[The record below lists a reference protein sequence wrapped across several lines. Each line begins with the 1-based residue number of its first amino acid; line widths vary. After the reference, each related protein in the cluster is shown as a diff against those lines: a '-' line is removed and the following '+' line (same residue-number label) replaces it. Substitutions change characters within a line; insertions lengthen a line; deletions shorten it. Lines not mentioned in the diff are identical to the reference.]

1 MKIISRLF
9 LLIAVILS
17 HIRCAVWNRL
27 SLCCSFYDW
36 DSLMCHWGLL
46 FQEEITLICII
57 QMFFLVICNKE
68 EIMNKIKK
76 NWIYYLI
83 IFITF
88 YLIPILIKDTGS
100 GMFILLIVIPLITLI
115 TSIIYG
121 LRNTFDFIYPLIVA
135 ILFIPTLFIYYN
147 SSAWVYVIAYSMIAL
162 IGELLGKTLQ
172 RK

>member
-1 MKIISRLF
+1 M
-9 LLIAVILS
+9 
-17 HIRCAVWNRL
+17 
-27 SLCCSFYDW
+27 D
-36 DSLMCHWGLL
+36 
-46 FQEEITLICII
+46 
-57 QMFFLVICNKE
+57 
-68 EIMNKIKK
+68 KIKT

-83 IFITF
+83 IFIAF
-88 YLIPILIKDTGS
+88 YLVPILIKDTGS

-147 SSAWVYVIAYSMIAL
+147 TSALVYVIVYSMIAV

>member
-1 MKIISRLF
+1 M
-9 LLIAVILS
+9 
-17 HIRCAVWNRL
+17 
-27 SLCCSFYDW
+27 D
-36 DSLMCHWGLL
+36 
-46 FQEEITLICII
+46 
-57 QMFFLVICNKE
+57 
-68 EIMNKIKK
+68 KIKK

-83 IFITF
+83 IFIAF
-88 YLIPILIKDTGS
+88 YLVPILIKDTGS

-115 TSIIYG
+115 ISIIYG

-147 SSAWVYVIAYSMIAL
+147 TSALVYVIVYSMIAV

>member
-1 MKIISRLF
+1 M
-9 LLIAVILS
+9 
-17 HIRCAVWNRL
+17 
-27 SLCCSFYDW
+27 D
-36 DSLMCHWGLL
+36 
-46 FQEEITLICII
+46 
-57 QMFFLVICNKE
+57 
-68 EIMNKIKK
+68 KIKK

-88 YLIPILIKDTGS
+88 YLIPILIKDTGI
-100 GMFILLIVIPLITLI
+100 GIFILLIVCLIILF

-121 LRNTFDFIYPLIVA
+121 LSNKFDFIYPLIVA

-147 SSAWVYVIAYSMIAL
+147 TSAWVYVIAYSMIAL

>member
-1 MKIISRLF
+1 M
-9 LLIAVILS
+9 
-17 HIRCAVWNRL
+17 
-27 SLCCSFYDW
+27 D
-36 DSLMCHWGLL
+36 
-46 FQEEITLICII
+46 
-57 QMFFLVICNKE
+57 
-68 EIMNKIKK
+68 KIKK

-83 IFITF
+83 IFIAF
-88 YLIPILIKDTGS
+88 YLVPILIKDTGS
-100 GMFILLIVIPLITLI
+100 GMFILLIVIPLI

-147 SSAWVYVIAYSMIAL
+147 TSALVYVIAYSMIAV

>member
-1 MKIISRLF
+1 MDK
-9 LLIAVILS
+9 V
-17 HIRCAVWNRL
+17 
-27 SLCCSFYDW
+27 
-36 DSLMCHWGLL
+36 
-46 FQEEITLICII
+46 
-57 QMFFLVICNKE
+57 
-68 EIMNKIKK
+68 KK

-83 IFITF
+83 IFIAF
-88 YLIPILIKDTGS
+88 YLVPILIKDTGS

-121 LRNTFDFIYPLIVA
+121 LRITFDFIYPLLVT

-147 SSAWVYVIAYSMIAL
+147 TSAWVYVIAYSMIAV

>member
-1 MKIISRLF
+1 M
-9 LLIAVILS
+9 
-17 HIRCAVWNRL
+17 
-27 SLCCSFYDW
+27 Y
-36 DSLMCHWGLL
+36 HWCIL
-46 FQEEITLICII
+46 FQEKITLICII
-57 QMFFLVICNKE
+57 QTFYLFKGDVLMD
-68 EIMNKIKK
+68 KIKK
-76 NWIYYLI
+76 NWIYYLV

-115 TSIIYG
+115 TSLIYG

-147 SSAWVYVIAYSMIAL
+147 TSAWVYIISYSMIAV

-172 RK
+172 KK

>member
-1 MKIISRLF
+1 M
-9 LLIAVILS
+9 
-17 HIRCAVWNRL
+17 
-27 SLCCSFYDW
+27 D
-36 DSLMCHWGLL
+36 
-46 FQEEITLICII
+46 
-57 QMFFLVICNKE
+57 
-68 EIMNKIKK
+68 KIKK

-100 GMFILLIVIPLITLI
+100 GIFILLIVIPLITLI
-115 TSIIYG
+115 TSLIYG
-121 LRNTFDFIYPLIVA
+121 LRNTVDFIYPLIVA

-147 SSAWVYVIAYSMIAL
+147 TSAWVYVIAYSMISL

>member
-1 MKIISRLF
+1 MDK
-9 LLIAVILS
+9 V
-17 HIRCAVWNRL
+17 
-27 SLCCSFYDW
+27 
-36 DSLMCHWGLL
+36 
-46 FQEEITLICII
+46 
-57 QMFFLVICNKE
+57 
-68 EIMNKIKK
+68 KK

-83 IFITF
+83 IFIAF
-88 YLIPILIKDTGS
+88 YLVPILIKDTGS

-121 LRNTFDFIYPLIVA
+121 LRNTFDFIYPLLVA

-147 SSAWVYVIAYSMIAL
+147 TSAWVCVIAYSMIAV

>member
-1 MKIISRLF
+1 M
-9 LLIAVILS
+9 
-17 HIRCAVWNRL
+17 
-27 SLCCSFYDW
+27 D
-36 DSLMCHWGLL
+36 
-46 FQEEITLICII
+46 
-57 QMFFLVICNKE
+57 
-68 EIMNKIKK
+68 KIKK

-83 IFITF
+83 IFIAF
-88 YLIPILIKDTGS
+88 YLVPILIKDTGS

-147 SSAWVYVIAYSMIAL
+147 TSALVYVIAYSMIAV
-162 IGELLGKTLQ
+162 IGELLGETVQ